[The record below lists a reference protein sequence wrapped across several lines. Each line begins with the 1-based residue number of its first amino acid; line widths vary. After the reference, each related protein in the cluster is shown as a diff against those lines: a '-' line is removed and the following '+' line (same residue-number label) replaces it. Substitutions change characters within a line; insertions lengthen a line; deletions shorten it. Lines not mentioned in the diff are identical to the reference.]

1 MKSFLCND
9 ATRDRTLLLM
19 FVFSYVSQS
28 VGVAYLPKQVGDSA
42 DHWPLA

>member
-19 FVFSYVSQS
+19 FVFSNSQS

-42 DHWPLA
+42 DH